1 MRAALCLGVFFFV
14 LSAPARAG
22 GESDFPP
29 VSELLAPVV
38 ELPIPREE
46 LRDALASPP
55 DLDWFHGELL
65 SHDPLRRRDAVLA
78 FGYPG
83 NFAAIPHVS
92 AVLLRL
98 DEEPPVRVAAAE
110 ALGRIGDRRAASFLS
125 QALND
130 FDERVRFAAALAMGR
145 IDADANV
152 AHLEKT
158 LRKDPSWWVR
168 YAAASA
174 MGGTRKAFTAGWL
187 ERAVCEDA
195 SWQVRF
201 QAVWALGE
209 LGTQRAATALGK
221 ALRDPETT
229 VRCAA
234 ALALARIR
242 GPRTA
247 FILGRALRYE
257 EDGGVRSILAMALRK
272 AGG

>member
-1 MRAALCLGVFFFV
+1 MRAAFCLGVFFSV
-14 LSAPARAG
+14 LPAPVRAAT
-22 GESDFPP
+22 SVFPP
-29 VSELLAPVV
+29 VAEILAPVA

-46 LRDALASPP
+46 LRDAVASPP
-55 DLDWFHGELL
+55 DLEWFRAEVRG
-65 SHDPLRRRDAVLA
+65 HDPRRRRDAVLA
-78 FGYPG
+78 FGTPG

-98 DEEPPVRVAAAE
+98 DEEALVRVAAAE
-110 ALGRIGDRRAASFLS
+110 ALGRVGDRRALSFLS

-130 FDERVRFAAALAMGR
+130 PDERVRFAAALAVGR
-145 IDADANV
+145 IDADSNV
-152 AHLEKT
+152 ARLEKS

-174 MGGTRKAFTAGWL
+174 MGSTGKTFTAGWL
-187 ERAVCEDA
+187 ERAVCEDP

-221 ALRDPETT
+221 ALRDPEAA
-229 VRCAA
+229 VRSAA

-257 EDGGVRSILAMALRK
+257 EDGAVRSILGLALRK